1 MPGTLLVPAGLGGVA
16 ARLEVMLE
24 EMLEVRGLPTG
35 RMPSMSCNENDE
47 AMEWDGHPWRLAAG
61 AGWADGKGA
70 SQLSV
75 CSLNTLLRGWRGRH
89 VARRLKAPSPL
100 KPEVGKGEA
109 SSVPIAQCLY
119 FIFNEFFD

>member
-35 RMPSMSCNENDE
+35 RMPSMSCNESE
-47 AMEWDGHPWRLAAG
+47 EKMELDTHGGRGQELAAG

-70 SQLSV
+70 SQLLA
-75 CSLNTLLRGWRGRH
+75 CSLNTFLGGWRGRR
-89 VARRLKAPSPL
+89 VAWRLQAPSPL
-100 KPEVGKGEA
+100 KP
-109 SSVPIAQCLY
+109 
-119 FIFNEFFD
+119 